1 MHTFLTSIGFHELNK
16 KKVLQLIQSV
26 SVNPDR
32 VMHALDTEG
41 NEFAEIRKDVAP
53 GMGIAVRGYFDDRD
67 EFHMD
72 YYFPYSESMEIST
85 DVSVELVK
93 ESDKESFLGLCD
105 ELRLGVDL
113 IFFVQDMFE
122 VLTSEQ
128 RNKKIIDFKEVRLSG
143 LCSEGM
149 ILLPIKRDAIQLER
163 AKNVETHRAK
173 LISDARDGD
182 TEAMEELT
190 LMDMDLYNSISQRIE
205 SEDVYSI
212 VNTYFMPNGVECD
225 KYSIMGE
232 ILGYRRVQNKITFEN
247 VYILS
252 LVCNNVL
259 FEATVAAKDLI
270 GEPKIGRRFKGKL
283 WMQGRV
289 TPIS

>member
-1 MHTFLTSIGFHELNK
+1 MHTYLTSIGFHDLNK
-16 KKVLQLIQSV
+16 KSVRKLIQSV
-26 SVNPDR
+26 IKNPDR
-32 VMHALDTEG
+32 ITHALDTAG
-41 NEFAEIRKDVAP
+41 NEFAEIKKDVSP
-53 GMGIAVRGYFDDRD
+53 GIGIGVRGYFDDQD

-72 YYFPYSESMEIST
+72 YYYPYSEASEIST
-85 DVSVELVK
+85 DVTVELVK

-128 RNKKIIDFKEVRLSG
+128 RNKKMIDYGEVRLSG
-143 LCSEGM
+143 LCTEGM

-163 AKNVETHRAK
+163 AKNVEGHRTK
-173 LISDARDGD
+173 LIAAAREGD
-182 TEAMEELT
+182 TDAMEELT
-190 LMDMDLYNSISQRIE
+190 LMDMDLYNNISQRIE

-225 KYSIMGE
+225 KYSVMGE
-232 ILGYRRVQNKITFEN
+232 ILGYRRVPNKITSEMIY
-247 VYILS
+247 VIS
-252 LVCNNVL
+252 LICNNIILEV
-259 FEATVAAKDLI
+259 TVADKDLL
-270 GEPKIGRRFKGKL
+270 GEPRIGRRFKGKL

-289 TPIS
+289 TPLS